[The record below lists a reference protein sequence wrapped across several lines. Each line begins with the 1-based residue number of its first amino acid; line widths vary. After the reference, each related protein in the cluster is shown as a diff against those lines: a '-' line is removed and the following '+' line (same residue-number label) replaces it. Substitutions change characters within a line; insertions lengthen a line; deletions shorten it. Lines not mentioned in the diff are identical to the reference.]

1 MSVKTLKI
9 LLIEDAIEYAEL
21 IHDWLCGQ
29 GTDGSFLLTW
39 TDSLAAGVKK
49 LETETVDVILLDLS
63 LPDSK
68 GIDTY
73 NRISQAA
80 PGTPVIVLSA
90 GKSESLALAM
100 IAQGAADYL
109 VKSSCNDE
117 SLKRAIRYA
126 LIRRTQ
132 AERVTEG
139 DQGKIIG
146 TMGPKGGVGTSTLA
160 WVLAVDLAK
169 QTGEKVLVCDLDA
182 DSGLISFFAGL
193 KPTHT
198 LQDAVENIGRLDQAF
213 FEKIVVAAPHGVD
226 ILASPS
232 LHGAGQLDWDGIE
245 KVMARVRGFYK
256 WIVVDFARPTAQ
268 SLRAAAMADDVLLV
282 TSTGLTALYETK
294 RFVGSL
300 DAPQRGRFRLVVN
313 EMNSSQGLS
322 PDDLR
327 NTFGLPVSAVLPHDN
342 ELQKASLE
350 QRLPADN
357 GAFRK
362 QIVALARNVAGL
374 SELKSKRGV
383 GAFFLRTREEST
395 IA

>member
-1 MSVKTLKI
+1 
-9 LLIEDAIEYAEL
+9 
-21 IHDWLCGQ
+21 
-29 GTDGSFLLTW
+29 
-39 TDSLAAGVKK
+39 
-49 LETETVDVILLDLS
+49 
-63 LPDSK
+63 
-68 GIDTY
+68 
-73 NRISQAA
+73 
-80 PGTPVIVLSA
+80 
-90 GKSESLALAM
+90 
-100 IAQGAADYL
+100 
-109 VKSSCNDE
+109 
-117 SLKRAIRYA
+117 
-126 LIRRTQ
+126 
-132 AERVTEG
+132 
-139 DQGKIIG
+139 
-146 TMGPKGGVGTSTLA
+146 
-160 WVLAVDLAK
+160 
-169 QTGEKVLVCDLDA
+169 
-182 DSGLISFFAGL
+182 
-193 KPTHT
+193 
-198 LQDAVENIGRLDQAF
+198 
-213 FEKIVVAAPHGVD
+213 
-226 ILASPS
+226 
-232 LHGAGQLDWDGIE
+232 
-245 KVMARVRGFYK
+245 
-256 WIVVDFARPTAQ
+256 
-268 SLRAAAMADDVLLV
+268 MADDVLLV